1 MDFVLAGSIQRTV
14 IEVRQFLPNFPPFPR
29 LSFGTGLILIFWKRM
44 WTTILGT
51 LGQNDMAYTS
61 ATKGK
66 LTMRLEKHLDQGLAS
81 IEDQMQRRLLG
92 RAEDTAFGERQQ
104 NARRS
109 SGRKLALFAAASRI
123 LSNLQHS

>member
-1 MDFVLAGSIQRTV
+1 MPDY
-14 IEVRQFLPNFPPFPR
+14 VRALENSRNGALPERRRFDV
-29 LSFGTGLILIFWKRM
+29 
-44 WTTILGT
+44 
-51 LGQNDMAYTS
+51 GQNDMAYTS

-92 RAEDTAFGERQQ
+92 RAEESAFGERQQ
-104 NARRS
+104 NTRRS
-109 SGRKLALFAAASRI
+109 FGRKLALFAATARI